1 MSFIKILLAAMII
14 AAGMLVGAGIASGQA
29 VDDSKSY
36 ELIVVTSSPESQADQ
51 YLLRTLDTHPEL
63 KAIKGNCKFH
73 KFATS
78 SALYQQRYAAQLSGA
93 QLPVIALARWDGGVL
108 YKVSGTS
115 IPSGDKLAEDLKH
128 FAAMAKSVEQ
138 PIEQNPGPRNPWG
151 QQAGDCPTCP
161 QNEWSRPNWLPNG
174 PADVIP
180 ETINVQPTINFPD
193 SLLLTISIVV
203 GCVLVAGGAI
213 VTVVL
218 ILMLRN

>member
-1 MSFIKILLAAMII
+1 MSFIKILLAAIMI
-14 AAGMLVGAGIASGQA
+14 AAGMLVGAGMASGQA

-36 ELIVVTSSPESQADQ
+36 ELIVVTSSPESKADE
-51 YLLRTLDTHPEL
+51 YLLRTLDSHPEL
-63 KAIKGNCKFH
+63 KAIKAKCKFH

-78 SALYQQRYAAQLSGA
+78 SALYQQRYAAQLTAA
-93 QLPVIALARWDGGVL
+93 QLPVIALARWDGGVI
-108 YKVSGTS
+108 YKVSGAS

-128 FAAMAKSVEQ
+128 YAAMAKSVEQ
-138 PIEQNPGPRNPWG
+138 PIEQNSGTQNPWS
-151 QQAGDCPTCP
+151 QQSDDCPTCP
-161 QNEWSRPNWLPNG
+161 QNQWSRPKWLPNG

-203 GCVLVAGGAI
+203 ACVLLAGGAI
-213 VTVVL
+213 VAVVL